1 MVWRLI
7 YDAKSVVDLFETSDI
22 TVTRFSIFD
31 SENINDCFDLILN
44 LQFDFEFV
52 YDNKRYVFIGGI
64 QTIEDVIN

>member
-7 YDAKSVVDLFETSDI
+7 YDDKNVVDLFETSDI
-22 TVTRFSIFD
+22 TVTRFSVFD
-31 SENINDCFDLILN
+31 SENINDCFDLILD
-44 LQFDFEFV
+44 LEFDFEFV

>member
-7 YDAKSVVDLFETSDI
+7 YSTREVIDLFETSDI
-22 TVTRFSIFD
+22 TLTNQNVFESV
-31 SENINDCFDLILN
+31 NIEDCFTLILD

-52 YDNKRYVFIGGI
+52 YDNKIYTFFGGN